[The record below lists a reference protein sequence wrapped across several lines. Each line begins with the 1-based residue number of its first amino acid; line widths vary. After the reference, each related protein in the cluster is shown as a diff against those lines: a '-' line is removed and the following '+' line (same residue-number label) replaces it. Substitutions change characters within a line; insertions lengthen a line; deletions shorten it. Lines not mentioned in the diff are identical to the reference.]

1 MLEFIYTD
9 SWPLLVDA
17 DEAVEMTQHL
27 LVAAD
32 RYGLERL
39 KLICE
44 DMLCDRI
51 DTSTV
56 ATTLTLAEQHGCR
69 VLKQACIYFLQW
81 VPGNLKAVMASDG
94 FQHLKASCPSL
105 VKAIIDKA
113 VAVAGSHVLTFE
125 SYSGLQGFGNG
136 RCIPSITFVIGGRR
150 WCIQCYPDG
159 HTSEHVGWI
168 SLFLLLDNTDTVRTA
183 INAWYEISLLGL
195 DWNPVPSCSM
205 ASGTPCK
212 FFGKRGHGGDAFSF
226 RCDITVT
233 E

>member
-27 LVAAD
+27 LLAAD

-94 FQHLKASCPSL
+94 FQHLKASCPSGPL
-105 VKAIIDKA
+105 
-113 VAVAGSHVLTFE
+113 
-125 SYSGLQGFGNG
+125 
-136 RCIPSITFVIGGRR
+136 
-150 WCIQCYPDG
+150 
-159 HTSEHVGWI
+159 
-168 SLFLLLDNTDTVRTA
+168 SLEPCV
-183 INAWYEISLLGL
+183 EIARAA
-195 DWNPVPSCSM
+195 C
-205 ASGTPCK
+205 
-212 FFGKRGHGGDAFSF
+212 
-226 RCDITVT
+226 
-233 E
+233 